1 MKILKVGETAPSFE
15 GVNQNNEKISSDD
28 YVGAKWV
35 IYFYPKDNTP
45 GCTAQ
50 ACSLRDGYD
59 ALRNHGI
66 SVLGVSADGVKSHDK
81 FASKFDLPFA
91 LLADEDKEVINKFG
105 VWGPKKFMGREYEG
119 IHRVSFVIDEKGV
132 ITHVI
137 QKPKTKDHANE
148 ILGLLNLN

>member
-1 MKILKVGETAPSFE
+1 MKILEVGETAPSFE

-28 YVGAKWV
+28 YVGSKWV

-66 SVLGVSADGVKSHDK
+66 KVLGVSADGVKSHDK
-81 FASKFDLPFA
+81 FASKFELPFA

>member
-1 MKILKVGETAPSFE
+1 MNLLNVGDKVPVFR
-15 GVNQNNEKISSDD
+15 GVDQNNAAVSSED
-28 YVGAKWV
+28 YAGGRWV

-59 ALRNHGI
+59 DLLTKGI
-66 SVLGVSADGVKSHDK
+66 KVIGVSADSVKSHDK
-81 FASKFDLPFA
+81 FVVKFALPFP
-91 LLADEDKEVINKFG
+91 LLADEDKAVINSFG

-119 IHRVSFVIDEKGV
+119 IHRVSFVIDENGIV
-132 ITHVI
+132 EHVI

-148 ILGLLNLN
+148 ILQLLNLK

>member
-1 MKILKVGETAPSFE
+1 MKILEVGETAPSFE

-28 YVGAKWV
+28 YVGSKWV

-66 SVLGVSADGVKSHDK
+66 KVLGVSADGVKSHDK

-119 IHRVSFVIDEKGV
+119 IHRVSFVIDEKGL

>member
-1 MKILKVGETAPSFE
+1 MPKNSVGKKIANFKLPATGDKTISPADLKGSKV
-15 GVNQNNEKISSDD
+15 
-28 YVGAKWV
+28 V

-66 SVLGVSADGVKSHDK
+66 KVLGVSADGVKSHDK

>member
-1 MKILKVGETAPSFE
+1 MKILEVGEKAPTFE

-28 YVGAKWV
+28 YSGSKWV

-59 ALRNHGI
+59 ALRNKGI
-66 SVLGVSADGVKSHDK
+66 KVLGVSADGVKSHDK
-81 FASKFDLPFA
+81 FVTKYDLPFA
-91 LLADEDKEVINKFG
+91 LLADEDKSVIHKFG

-119 IHRVSFVIDEKGV
+119 IHRVSFLIDESGI
-132 ITHVI
+132 ITHVV

>member
-15 GVNQNNEKISSDD
+15 GVNQNNEKISSVD
-28 YVGAKWV
+28 YLGSKWV

-119 IHRVSFVIDEKGV
+119 IHRVSFVIDENGV

>member
-1 MKILKVGETAPSFE
+1 MKILEVGETAPSFE

-28 YVGAKWV
+28 YLGSKWV

-66 SVLGVSADGVKSHDK
+66 KVLGVSADGVKSHDK

-91 LLADEDKEVINKFG
+91 LLADEDKEVINQFG

>member
-1 MKILKVGETAPSFE
+1 MKILEVGETAPSFE

-59 ALRNHGI
+59 ALSCLLYTSPSPRDATL
-66 SVLGVSADGVKSHDK
+66 SRMPSSA
-81 FASKFDLPFA
+81 
-91 LLADEDKEVINKFG
+91 
-105 VWGPKKFMGREYEG
+105 
-119 IHRVSFVIDEKGV
+119 
-132 ITHVI
+132 
-137 QKPKTKDHANE
+137 
-148 ILGLLNLN
+148 

>member
-1 MKILKVGETAPSFE
+1 MKTLKVGDTAPKFE
-15 GVNQNNEKISSDD
+15 GVDQNNKKITAEDFKGS
-28 YVGAKWV
+28 KWV
-35 IYFYPKDNTP
+35 VYFYPKDNTP

-59 ALRNHGI
+59 KLLSKGI
-66 SVLGVSADGVKSHDK
+66 KVLGVSADSVKSHDK
-81 FASKFDLPFA
+81 FSSKFSLPFP
-91 LLADEDKEVINKFG
+91 LLADEAKDLINLFG

-119 IHRVSFVIDEKGV
+119 IHRLTFVIDENGL

-148 ILGLLNLN
+148 ILDLLELQ

>member
-1 MKILKVGETAPSFE
+1 MKILEVGEKAPTFE

-28 YVGAKWV
+28 YSGSKWV

-59 ALRNHGI
+59 ALRNKGI
-66 SVLGVSADGVKSHDK
+66 KVLGVSADGVKSHDK
-81 FASKFDLPFA
+81 FVTKYDLPFA
-91 LLADEDKEVINKFG
+91 LLADEDKSVIHEFG

-119 IHRVSFVIDEKGV
+119 IHRVSFLIDESGI
-132 ITHVI
+132 ITHVV